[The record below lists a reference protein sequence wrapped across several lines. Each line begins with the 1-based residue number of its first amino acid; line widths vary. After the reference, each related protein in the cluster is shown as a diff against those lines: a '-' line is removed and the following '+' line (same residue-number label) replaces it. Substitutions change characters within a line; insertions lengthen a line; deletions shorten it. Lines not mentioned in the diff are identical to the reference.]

1 MVVFST
7 TLLVYCSAIYPQGK
21 TLKYGLGGR
30 LSKSWICPCIYVGFC
45 RLNMCPQLSNAASAG
60 LCDVPR
66 NTGWESSFLPC
77 FVLLNMLTCLTD
89 STLSLIG
96 HKIISIQRTTEPNC
110 LRYNATLGGLNLPH
124 HHRGPYS
131 RVVCELEICLR
142 VILSLSQL
150 GGHCFIYHCSLLTRH
165 PGIIGPHHT
174 PPPPPLTNSWL
185 QIYLASVNL
194 SSGPVILSK
203 ITSK

>member
-1 MVVFST
+1 MPVPILHRTTVSLLAIYFTQLQHEGTVMVVFST

-96 HKIISIQRTTEPNC
+96 HKITNESASNEQW
-110 LRYNATLGGLNLPH
+110 
-124 HHRGPYS
+124 
-131 RVVCELEICLR
+131 
-142 VILSLSQL
+142 SLIASA
-150 GGHCFIYHCSLLTRH
+150 IM
-165 PGIIGPHHT
+165 
-174 PPPPPLTNSWL
+174 L
-185 QIYLASVNL
+185 QWEV
-194 SSGPVILSK
+194 
-203 ITSK
+203 